1 MFKFSS
7 FAVIF
12 GTVLTLSAAQ
22 AEDHLRLDEI
32 TADGA
37 WDCVDAGGVAAG
49 TVVIADQT
57 YAFLKPDGRL
67 GGYGT
72 VFKITA
78 DLNLPVFAMVS
89 GYMKDVL
96 GSSGFG
102 LRGPKDN
109 PHETSG
115 EIFLNV
121 IMSQGGVGP
130 ADWDCN
136 RRGST
141 P

>member
-1 MFKFSS
+1 MSTFSLCGAAFTLLLS
-7 FAVIF
+7 
-12 GTVLTLSAAQ
+12 LSAVQ
-22 AEDHLRLDEI
+22 AGDLRLDEI

-37 WDCVDAGGVAAG
+37 WDCVDASGDTAG

-72 VFKITA
+72 VFRITA
-78 DLNLPVFAMVS
+78 DLNLPVFAMVN
-89 GYMKDVL
+89 GYMKDEL

-109 PHETSG
+109 PHEMSG

-121 IMSQGGVGP
+121 IMSEGGVGP
-130 ADWDCN
+130 ADWDCK
-136 RRGST
+136 RR
-141 P
+141 